1 MLKTLFEQM
10 IEQYGNWNF
19 YKMPR
24 SDSPFSK
31 YIFTPQGDTFMMI
44 VELDMMYHEKEL
56 PVLLTLINRDIY
68 KILSIKFY

>member
-19 YKMPR
+19 YKIPC
-24 SDSPFSK
+24 SDSPFTK
-31 YIFTPQGDTFMMI
+31 YMFTPQGDTFMMI

>member
-24 SDSPFSK
+24 SDSPFYK
-31 YIFTPQGDTFMMI
+31 YMFTPQGDTFMMI

>member
-19 YKMPR
+19 YKIPR
-24 SDSPFSK
+24 SDSPFTK
-31 YIFTPQGDTFMMI
+31 YMFTPQGDTFMMI

-56 PVLLTLINRDIY
+56 AVLLTLINRDIY

>member
-19 YKMPR
+19 YKIPR
-24 SDSPFSK
+24 SDSPFTK
-31 YIFTPQGDTFMMI
+31 YMFTPQSDTFMMI